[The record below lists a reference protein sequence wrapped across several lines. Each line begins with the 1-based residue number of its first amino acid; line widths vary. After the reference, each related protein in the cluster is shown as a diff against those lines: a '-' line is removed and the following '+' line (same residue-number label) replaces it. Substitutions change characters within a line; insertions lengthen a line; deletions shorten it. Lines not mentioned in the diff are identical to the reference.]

1 MSFEGLGGGHRCGD
15 CGGTGECQTC
25 FGTGQNTALNSD
37 QEKCPNCGGTG
48 LCSTCSENE
57 SGIITLGL
65 SDS

>member
-1 MSFEGLGGGHRCGD
+1 MFDGLAGSRRCGD
-15 CGGTGECQTC
+15 CGGTGECQRC

-48 LCSTCSENE
+48 LCPTCSENE